1 MAFKRRPLQAA
12 AAAYLA
18 HHAEWAQFAPDVLVK
33 AVQAVPRIG
42 PWTAG
47 AAVADYTGDFALYPY
62 ADLAVRT
69 WAALADPATAWP
81 ADEPAFAD
89 AWRNLAGPS
98 LSTLT
103 ILTLA
108 WGDQHAHHARPDHGS
123 SHR

>member
-1 MAFKRRPLQAA
+1 IATYAA
-12 AAAYLA
+12 AQGCNVAVLDAEA
-18 HHAEWAQFAPDVLVK
+18 HGLS
-33 AVQAVPRIG
+33 
-42 PWTAG
+42 
-47 AAVADYTGDFALYPY
+47 VADYTGDFALYPY